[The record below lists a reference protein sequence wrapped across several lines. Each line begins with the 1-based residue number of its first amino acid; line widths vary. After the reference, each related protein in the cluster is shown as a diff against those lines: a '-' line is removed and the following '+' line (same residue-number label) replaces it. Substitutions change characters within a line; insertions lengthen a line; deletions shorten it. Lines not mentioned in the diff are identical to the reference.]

1 MARDV
6 ALLIMFLEALNKYP
20 PQSPLV
26 TTISS
31 KQTFPPLLPLP
42 PLQQLD
48 SNHAV

>member
-6 ALLIMFLEALNKYP
+6 APLIMFPEALNKYP
-20 PQSPLV
+20 PQSPLT

-31 KQTFPPLLPLP
+31 KQTLLPLPPLP